1 MRSDRGQEI
10 ATVRRSSDAETYAI
24 ENVVIC
30 MSARLDFQARIFHF
44 SKQCLGPFGGNVVA
58 QHPSLFDLDAADIRP
73 T

>member
-24 ENVVIC
+24 EN